1 MKNILFISLIMVNSP
16 TFGYNFGSVTFKQ
29 ASYNT
34 RNNTLDIVYDLAEAQ
49 HNYFNYAVEL
59 YYSLDGAQTFV
70 GPMRL
75 VRGDV
80 GGNVS
85 PGTNKSIFWDFSI
98 EAPDFTGNNIIF
110 SIKAK
115 ARMRPEYYSK
125 FGGPRNAAWSALLP
139 GLGDMKVRHYNKYYN
154 LGITAVALGT
164 LGAGVVQKLQAQDSY
179 EQYKKAETSEA
190 ADALYDE
197 TQQHLQKSTLFFG
210 AALAVWIADVAL
222 VAVQGA
228 KNKKMIRETFPKANT
243 KRTSVA
249 VTGNATGIGLAL
261 KF

>member
-1 MKNILFISLIMVNSP
+1 MKNVSFLPLILFSIPSY
-16 TFGYNFGSVTFKQ
+16 GYDFGSVEFKQ
-29 ASYNT
+29 ATYNQ
-34 RNNTLDIVYDLAEAQ
+34 RSNTLDIVYDLSEAQ

-85 PGTNKSIFWDFSI
+85 PGANKSISWDFSI

-164 LGAGVVQKLQAQDSY
+164 VGMGMAQRLQAQDRY
-179 EQYKKAETSEA
+179 DQYKLADTSAA
-190 ADALYDE
+190 ADALYTEAQD
-197 TQQHLQKSTLFFG
+197 HLKKSTLFFG
-210 AALAVWIADVAL
+210 AALAVWITDVAL
-222 VAVQGA
+222 VAVQGV
-228 KNKKMIRETFPKANT
+228 KNKKMIRETFPKVNVKKA
-243 KRTSVA
+243 SVA
-249 VTGNATGIGLAL
+249 VTGNAAGIGLAL

>member
-1 MKNILFISLIMVNSP
+1 MKHIILISLVIN
-16 TFGYNFGSVTFKQ
+16 TATLYAYNFGSVTFKH
-29 ASYNT
+29 ATYNT
-34 RNNTLDIVYDLAEAQ
+34 RSNMLDIVYDLAEAQ

-59 YYSLDGAQTFV
+59 YYSLDGGMTFI
-70 GPMRL
+70 GPVRL

-80 GGNVS
+80 GANVS
-85 PGTNKSIFWDFSI
+85 PGANKSISWDFSI
-98 EAPDFTGNNIIF
+98 EAPDFTGSNITF
-110 SIKAK
+110 SLKAK

-125 FGGPRNAAWSALLP
+125 FGGPRNAVWSVLLP

-164 LGAGVVQKLQAQDSY
+164 LGAGVGQRLQANNSF

-190 ADALYDE
+190 ANARYNE

-210 AALAVWIADVAL
+210 AALAVWITDVAL

-243 KRTSVA
+243 KKVGLA
-249 VTGNATGIGLAL
+249 VTGDDLGIGLAL